1 MDALVAMK
9 DTELFFQRGVPI
21 PDRKIPPQDAVEYYT
36 DPKTRGYLADP
47 EAICH
52 ERLV

>member
-9 DTELFFQRGVPI
+9 DTELFFQRGMPI

-47 EAICH
+47 EAISH